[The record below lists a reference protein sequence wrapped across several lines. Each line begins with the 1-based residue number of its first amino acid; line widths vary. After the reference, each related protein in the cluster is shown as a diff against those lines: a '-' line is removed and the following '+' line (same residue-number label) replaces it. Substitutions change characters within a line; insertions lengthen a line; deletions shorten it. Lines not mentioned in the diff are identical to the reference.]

1 MVSTDVLEGG
11 WEHIIAGVGSQ
22 SMLCRAGAFSK
33 VLSPPSDRRKR
44 FVVLNLLYL
53 KKNVLNC

>member
-11 WEHIIAGVGSQ
+11 WEHIIDIGSQ
-22 SMLCRAGAFSK
+22 SMLCRAGGFSK
-33 VLSPPSDRRKR
+33 VLSPPSDRRER

-53 KKNVLNC
+53 KKNVLSC